1 MCRRPH
7 RGVCARCVAELRA
20 PAGSLPLPPG
30 LDSVRAVLAYEG
42 GARQIV
48 AGLKYRNARGGL
60 AQLAAAMAAV
70 APDVAL
76 VTWVP
81 TTAARS
87 RGRGFDQAELL
98 ARAVAA
104 RAARPCR
111 RLLVRSPGA
120 PQTGR
125 SLAAR
130 LEGPTLRATG
140 IVAGLEVLL
149 VDDVVTSGAT
159 MAAAARALRDAGAS
173 AVHGVAAAA
182 TPRTLGLSPAA
193 RSGPWTSP

>member
-1 MCRRPH
+1 
-7 RGVCARCVAELRA
+7 
-20 PAGSLPLPPG
+20 
-30 LDSVRAVLAYEG
+30 
-42 GARQIV
+42 
-48 AGLKYRNARGGL
+48 
-60 AQLAAAMAAV
+60 MAAV

-111 RLLVRSPGA
+111 RLLIRSPGA

-130 LEGPTLRATG
+130 LEGPRLRATG
-140 IVAGLEVLL
+140 IVAGLDVLL

>member
-1 MCRRPH
+1 M
-7 RGVCARCVAELRA
+7 A
-20 PAGSLPLPPG
+20 PLPIPPD
-30 LDSVRAVLAYEG
+30 LDSLRAVLAYEG

-70 APDVAL
+70 SPDTAL

-81 TTAARS
+81 TTSVRS
-87 RGRGFDQAELL
+87 RQRGFDQAELL

-104 RAARPCR
+104 RLARPCR
-111 RLLVRSPGA
+111 QMLLRSPGA

-125 SLAAR
+125 SLAGR
-130 LEGPTLRATG
+130 LEGPILHARG
-140 IVAGLEVLL
+140 VVAGLDVLL

-159 MAAAARALRDAGAS
+159 MASAARVLRDAGAG

-182 TPRTLGLSPAA
+182 TPCTLGLSPAA
-193 RSGPWTSP
+193 RSGAWKSP